1 WRAGSRAPLRREVDA
16 VVHPHWKAQA
26 AGQPAVQEGGA
37 HVAAS
42 EVPSSGAISLLAC
55 VPRKG
60 RRTALLLD
68 SDPRMVRYLRANLEA
83 RGFRPVIATSAPEA
97 LLLIELEE
105 PDLVLLDVAGARG
118 EVDGLVARTAELT
131 GAPILLLTQRYDAD
145 ECARLLDLGA
155 ADYIGKPLHVDEL
168 F

>member
-1 WRAGSRAPLRREVDA
+1 GLPLARALMEAHGGSLRAEAPAGRHDLLLRAWWPAGSRAPLRREVEA

-42 EVPSSGAISLLAC
+42 QVPSSGAISLLAC

-97 LLLIELEE
+97 LRLIELEE
-105 PDLVLLDVAGARG
+105 PDLVLLDVAGGRG
-118 EVDGLVARTAELT
+118 EVDGLV
-131 GAPILLLTQRYDAD
+131 
-145 ECARLLDLGA
+145 
-155 ADYIGKPLHVDEL
+155 
-168 F
+168 